1 MTGAIGD
8 IGMSVAVVNAMGECI
23 KNPRSWMT
31 RLVLGSAT
39 SKLASYRH

>member
-8 IGMSVAVVNAMGECI
+8 IGMSVAVVNAMGGYI
-23 KNPRSWMT
+23 KNPRNWMT
-31 RLVLGSAT
+31 RVLGSAT